1 METPTIR
8 LRSGRF
14 SCFGILVGL
23 LLSLAATAQERSPLS
38 RIAEIKELP
47 LAEAA
52 SAVPVRLRAT
62 VTYRDGS
69 HFTIQDSSGGI
80 FVELSLARTRKV
92 WQGDEAEM
100 SRLQAGSLIE
110 LDALTDRGGF
120 APMLLPRTLRIL
132 GQTALPDPEPMDPLR
147 FFSGA
152 QNSRRVEVRGV
163 VQEARKGIRSKLHL
177 DANPGRFL
185 LDVPSGNLPGAAA
198 LVDAEVRITGVAHAR
213 FNSRGEFLMPI
224 LRITRADDVVV
235 EKPPPAAP
243 FDLPLTPLAEISTFR
258 PEPRRGHRVRVE
270 GVVTYL
276 EPGRVLYL
284 QDGRTGLRVQALA
297 RQGSAVG
304 DRVTVAGFVD
314 ETQLIRTLK
323 GAVVKTLGKAQE
335 VRAVEISPDV
345 ILAKPNSQTNP
356 QTSWDVPGDCNGRL
370 IRFQARLIEV
380 QTSPS
385 GDHTLYFRTAQ
396 NTILARLKAPAT
408 LDPTAVQPGCHLQVT
423 GIAQLGF
430 DSTDIIEASQ
440 VPTCVEILLR
450 TPRDLA
456 VLQAPSWLTIHLAV
470 QVLALVAG
478 ALVLALLWGWQ
489 LRRRVRAQAI
499 TLAEA
504 MQTHRN
510 SELEF
515 AAAQRERQQLA
526 ADLHDGLQ
534 QIVVGA
540 AFRLE
545 AAEAYE
551 HEATPALRIQL
562 RAARAAVRRTL
573 EALRQSVQSLREV
586 DGGEQEFS
594 KLIERMASGIDHW
607 PTGAVRVLTEGD
619 PFHLNRQSMGSLLML
634 IQEAAANAFSHGQAT
649 RVTVHLHYSASELV
663 VRIVD
668 DGHGFDPEAAP
679 AAADG
684 HFGLESMR
692 HRARWLGGSVEFR
705 SAPGKGTTIVIRL
718 PRKQVES
725 ESQLSPGPDPSASP

>member
-8 LRSGRF
+8 LRSGRPF
-14 SCFGILVGL
+14 CVGILVGL
-23 LLSLAATAQERSPLS
+23 FLPFAATAQERLPLS

-47 LAEAA
+47 LAETA

-69 HFTIQDSSGGI
+69 HFTIQDDSGGI
-80 FVELSLARTRKV
+80 FVELALARARKV
-92 WQGDEAEM
+92 WQGDDTEVD
-100 SRLQAGSLIE
+100 RLQAGSLIDME
-110 LDALTDRGGF
+110 ALTDRGGY

-132 GQTALPDPEPMDPLR
+132 GQAELPRSEPMEPSR

-152 QNSRRVEVRGV
+152 QNSRRVEARGV
-163 VQEARKGIRSKLHL
+163 VQEARVGARTKLHL

-185 LDVPSGNLPGAAA
+185 LDVPNKTLPGAAA

-224 LRITRADDVVV
+224 LRIVRAEDIVV

-258 PEPRRGHRVRVE
+258 PEPRGGHRVRVE
-270 GVVTYL
+270 GVVTYH
-276 EPGRVLYL
+276 EPGRVLYV
-284 QDGRTGLRVQALA
+284 QDGRTGLRVEART
-297 RQGSAVG
+297 RQGCVVG

-314 ETQLIRTLK
+314 ETQLIRSLK
-323 GAVVKTLGKAQE
+323 GAVVRTLG
-335 VRAVEISPDV
+335 RADVAEALEISPDA
-345 ILAKPNSQTNP
+345 ILTQQNP
-356 QTSWDVPGDCNGRL
+356 GTSLPRLRDVPGDFNGRL
-370 IRFQARLIEV
+370 ISFQARLIEV

-385 GDHTLYFRTAQ
+385 GDHTLYFGTEQ
-396 NTILARLKAPAT
+396 NTILARLKAPAA
-408 LDPTAVQPGCHLQVT
+408 LDPAAVQPGSQLRIT

-430 DSTDIIEASQ
+430 DSADIIEASQ
-440 VPTCVEILLR
+440 LPTSVEILLR
-450 TPRDLA
+450 TPQDLC
-456 VLQAPSWLTIHLAV
+456 VLQAPSWLTVHRAV
-470 QVLALVAG
+470 EVLALVAG
-478 ALVLALLWGWQ
+478 ALILALLWGWQ
-489 LRRRVRAQAI
+489 LRRRVRAQAV

-551 HEATPALRIQL
+551 HEAAPALRIQL

-586 DGGEQEFS
+586 DGDEQEFS

-607 PTGAVRVLTEGD
+607 QPGAVRVLTEGN
-619 PFHLNRQSMGSLLML
+619 PFHLTRQSMGSLLML
-634 IQEAAANAFSHGQAT
+634 IQEATANAFSHGQAT
-649 RVTVHLHYSASELV
+649 RVTVHLRYSTSELV
-663 VRIVD
+663 VRVVD
-668 DGHGFDPEAAP
+668 DGQGFDPEAAP
-679 AAADG
+679 SAADG
-684 HFGLESMR
+684 HFGLESIR

-705 SAPGKGTTIVIRL
+705 SAPGNGTSIVIRL

-725 ESQLSPGPDPSASP
+725 ESQLTSDQAALP